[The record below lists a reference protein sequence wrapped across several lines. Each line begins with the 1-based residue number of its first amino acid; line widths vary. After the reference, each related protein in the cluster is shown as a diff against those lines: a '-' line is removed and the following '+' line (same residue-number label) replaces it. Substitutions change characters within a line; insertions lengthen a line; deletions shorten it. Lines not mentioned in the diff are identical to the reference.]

1 MAQIKLGELLIKA
14 NVLQESQLKAALAE
28 QAKWGGKL
36 GEILVRMNLVSED
49 ILVRAL
55 SKQLAIPAVN
65 LDAVKDIAK
74 HILNRI
80 PLQTARDFA
89 VLPLQLRDDGKT
101 LVVAI
106 ADPLNVRQL
115 DELRAITKCR
125 ISPNVAGRTAIAR
138 AMARFYEE
146 SGELA
151 DADTNFKVVDS
162 HGRTIVK
169 SLKDI
174 PGGVAAAAPR
184 RPAPAAPRAHA
195 QPALGGD
202 RGGAPEHG
210 QPRGALAQRGRGAAQ
225 GSGRPQ
231 GHGGAAHREGRLH
244 PRRIPRQ
251 GQALAPWAPPSPMP
265 KKIGELLIESGALSA
280 EQVHTALGRQRNR
293 GNSQRLGSVIIT
305 LGFASS
311 AEVAR
316 ALARQADL
324 PFVQLP
330 EEIDEAVRS
339 LVSLDFQSE
348 HRLVPFR
355 LEREGRS
362 ERLHIAVDD
371 PSDLTVAE
379 ELGFQ
384 LNKPIRIH
392 VAAEDDLDRA
402 LGLVRGARH
411 GGPPPGGG

>member
-169 SLKDI
+169 NLKD
-174 PGGVAAAAPR
+174 VAGQAAAPA
-184 RPAPAAPRAHA
+184 PAPAPPPPPAPA
-195 QPALGGD
+195 
-202 RGGAPEHG
+202 
-210 QPRGALAQRGRGAAQ
+210 
-225 GSGRPQ
+225 
-231 GHGGAAHREGRLH
+231 
-244 PRRIPRQ
+244 
-251 GQALAPWAPPSPMP
+251 PMP
-265 KKIGELLIESGALSA
+265 SRPSMETAAVRSNGSPVELLRSVEEVQRKEVAALKAMVELLIEKGVFTRD
-280 EQVHTALGRQRNR
+280 EY
-293 GNSQRLGSVIIT
+293 
-305 LGFASS
+305 
-311 AEVAR
+311 
-316 ALARQADL
+316 LAKVKR
-324 PFVQLP
+324 
-330 EEIDEAVRS
+330 
-339 LVSLDFQSE
+339 
-348 HRLVPFR
+348 
-355 LEREGRS
+355 
-362 ERLHIAVDD
+362 
-371 PSDLTVAE
+371 
-379 ELGFQ
+379 
-384 LNKPIRIH
+384 
-392 VAAEDDLDRA
+392 
-402 LGLVRGARH
+402 
-411 GGPPPGGG
+411 